1 MQLRTILIILFLYGL
16 AVAFCFYAVI
26 NFTQILPR

>member
-1 MQLRTILIILFLYGL
+1 MRLGMLLAILFLYGL

-26 NFTQILPR
+26 NFTQILQR